1 MTDPMTDAR
10 GFVPVSAPD
19 LGSEEADNVA
29 DAVRSTWISSVG
41 EYLDT
46 FEREFGEHCQVDH
59 VVPVSNGTVALH
71 LALEALGVTAG
82 DEVIVPSMT
91 YIATANAVSYCG
103 ATPVFVDVS
112 ADTWGI
118 DPDAVAAAITPRTV
132 AVIAVHLYGHP
143 ADMDPLRALADRHGL
158 ALVEDAAEAPF
169 AEYKGRRTGAL
180 GDVATFSFYGNK
192 VVTSGEGG
200 AVTTNDSAL
209 ASRMRLLRGQGMDP
223 ERRYWFPVIGYNY
236 RLTNVAAALLCG
248 QLARLGPMLERRRA
262 LYAAYDVRL
271 GGAAGVS
278 LQPVAGWASTTPWL
292 YGVLLDDAE
301 TRARVAARL
310 AENRID
316 TRPFFVPIHTLP
328 PYEGRCTTDLPVTA
342 RLGDCGLS
350 LPTSS
355 TFGPEVAERV
365 AGVVLDALEG

>member
-1 MTDPMTDAR
+1 M
-10 GFVPVSAPD
+10 PD
-19 LGSEEADNVA
+19 LGPEEADNVA
-29 DAVRSTWISSVG
+29 DAVRSTWISSAG
-41 EYLDT
+41 RYLDT
-46 FEREFGEHCQVDH
+46 FEREFGRVCQTEH

-71 LALEALGVTAG
+71 LVLEALGVGAG

-103 ATPVFVDVS
+103 ATPVFVDIS
-112 ADTWGI
+112 AETWGI

-143 ADMDPLRALADRHGL
+143 ADMDPLRALADQHGL

-169 AEYKGRRTGAL
+169 AEYKGRRAGSL

-200 AVTTNDSAL
+200 AVTTNDAAL
-209 ASRMRLLRGQGMDP
+209 AARMRLLRGQGMDP

-248 QLARLGPMLERRRA
+248 QLSRVDEMLARRRA
-262 LYAAYDVRL
+262 LYATYDEHFRDVPGL
-271 GGAAGVS
+271 T
-278 LQPVAGWASTTPWL
+278 LQPIAEWAVITPWL
-292 YGVLLDDAE
+292 YGLLLDDAE
-301 TRARVAARL
+301 TRDRVAGRL
-310 AENRID
+310 TAQGID

-328 PYEGRCTTDLPVTA
+328 PYQGRCASELPVTA

-355 TFGPEVAERV
+355 AFAPDVAARV
-365 AGVVLDALEG
+365 ASTVLRALPA